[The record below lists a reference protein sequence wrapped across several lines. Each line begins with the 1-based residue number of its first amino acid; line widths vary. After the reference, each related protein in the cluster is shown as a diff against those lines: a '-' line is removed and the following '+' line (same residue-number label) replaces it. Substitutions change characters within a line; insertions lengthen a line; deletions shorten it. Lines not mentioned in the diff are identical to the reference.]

1 MPSKRHSIHLYQ
13 KRSVSESI
21 ETTLDFMRINRS
33 VWFRTALTILLP
45 PSILVSLVL
54 LFLGRDDSGIFYV
67 WSEFFDHGA
76 EVYVPLTYLGLW
88 AVYIHVYSLLIAYNS
103 HGDSADTLKVRQM
116 VPFFKEVAWRAL
128 LMPALPVLVLYLVMG
143 EGSLWVVALVL
154 FVLLVPLA
162 LMPSLFILER
172 RDFFGAFGKSVS
184 LGFSAWF
191 HLAAVMAITML
202 LGFYITWSFQVPEI
216 LLGSM
221 VDTFTL
227 GEAGLLGILLS
238 FVLHF
243 VLYVLV
249 LFGAL
254 VMMSV
259 FIMGCALEY
268 GSISED
274 VEAVSL
280 ANDVEN
286 FENL

>member
-1 MPSKRHSIHLYQ
+1 MKKNPI
-13 KRSVSESI
+13 
-21 ETTLDFMRINRS
+21 
-33 VWFRTALTILLP
+33 AL
-45 PSILVSLVL
+45 
-54 LFLGRDDSGIFYV
+54 
-67 WSEFFDHGA
+67 
-76 EVYVPLTYLGLW
+76 
-88 AVYIHVYSLLIAYNS
+88 
-103 HGDSADTLKVRQM
+103 
-116 VPFFKEVAWRAL
+116 
-128 LMPALPVLVLYLVMG
+128 
-143 EGSLWVVALVL
+143 
-154 FVLLVPLA
+154 
-162 LMPSLFILER
+162 
-172 RDFFGAFGKSVS
+172 
-184 LGFSAWF
+184 
-191 HLAAVMAITML
+191 VMAITML

-286 FENL
+286 FEIL